1 MTDGVDTIADDQA
14 RADREAAQARGDMAA
29 AREFDFAGNPDYV
42 DHAFKVK
49 AA

>member
-1 MTDGVDTIADDQA
+1 MADVDTITDGLA

-29 AREFDFAGNPDYV
+29 ARELNFADNPDHV